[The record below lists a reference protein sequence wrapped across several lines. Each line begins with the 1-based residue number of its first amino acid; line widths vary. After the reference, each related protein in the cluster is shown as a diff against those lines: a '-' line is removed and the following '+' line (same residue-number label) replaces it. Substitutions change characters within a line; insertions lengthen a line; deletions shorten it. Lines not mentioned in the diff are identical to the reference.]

1 MTNSNRLLTF
11 CRQSSTVMRD
21 MIGSPRVSVGIFNQ
35 ILGKEST
42 LSRHSKVT
50 WELAREPKMKIGRY
64 LRFRLEKTGDSERQL
79 NAEKF

>member
-1 MTNSNRLLTF
+1 
-11 CRQSSTVMRD
+11 MRD
-21 MIGSPRVSVGIFNQ
+21 MIGSPRVSVEIFNQ

-42 LSRHSKVT
+42 LSRHLKVT
-50 WELAREPKMKIGRY
+50 CELAREPKMKIGRY